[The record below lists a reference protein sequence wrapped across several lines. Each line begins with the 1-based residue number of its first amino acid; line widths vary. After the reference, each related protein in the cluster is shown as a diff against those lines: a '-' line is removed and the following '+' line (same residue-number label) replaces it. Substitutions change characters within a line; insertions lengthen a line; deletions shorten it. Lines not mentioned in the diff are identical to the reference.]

1 MIVAK
6 MSLIVAGLVAAV
18 VLGGMAYLLTADI
31 PAPSQPVSKTL
42 NNDRFP
48 S

>member
-1 MIVAK
+1 
-6 MSLIVAGLVAAV
+6 MSKSTLAVLGLIVLGVVGGL
-18 VLGGMAYLLTADI
+18 LYLLTADI